1 MTTTETQE
9 SRPEDA
15 PIKYIR
21 DFLTREDADKTFTSL
36 EKETPWERRVSRMR
50 GRDVPVPRLE
60 VWIAEKPYT
69 YSGRTYQP
77 HPWTPL
83 LSEIKE
89 KVERAARS
97 EFNSVLLNLYGD
109 GRDSVGWHA
118 DNEPEMSH
126 DHPIASVSL
135 GATRRFQV
143 RKGKDGPIQPLELG
157 HGSLLIMGAGMQRE
171 WRHQLKKEPKPC
183 GPRINL
189 TFRWMIF

>member
-1 MTTTETQE
+1 M
-9 SRPEDA
+9 PEDA
-15 PIKYIR
+15 PIEYIR

-36 EKETPWERRVSRMR
+36 EKEIPWERRISRMR
-50 GRDVPVPRLE
+50 GRDVPVPRME

-69 YSGRTYQP
+69 YAGRTYKP

-83 LSEIKE
+83 LSEIKTRVE
-89 KVERAARS
+89 KAARS

-118 DNEPEMSH
+118 DNESEMSH

-135 GATRRFQV
+135 GATRGFQI
-143 RKGKDGPIQPLELG
+143 RRGNSLPQTLDLG

-171 WRHQLKKEPKPC
+171 WKHQLRKTTEPS